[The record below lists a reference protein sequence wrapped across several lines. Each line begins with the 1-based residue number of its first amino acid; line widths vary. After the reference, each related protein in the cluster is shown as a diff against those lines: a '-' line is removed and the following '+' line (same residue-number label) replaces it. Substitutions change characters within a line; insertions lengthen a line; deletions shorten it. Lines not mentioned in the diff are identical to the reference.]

1 MPTHLKKLLA
11 SRLPA
16 DELDQLVGSFDVVGD
31 IAVVIIPSPLLHRR
45 GLIAEAI
52 LSTSRHLRTVLRRAG
67 VYSGEFRTL
76 PLEVIGGEPR
86 KETEVRE
93 FGLRYQLNL
102 ETCYFSVR
110 SGTERQRIAGL
121 VKTEER
127 VLVLFSGIAPFPL
140 MIARV
145 GGAQVTGV
153 EKNSAAHHYAVE
165 NVRYNQLG
173 SLITLFCMDA
183 ADFLRHSE
191 TTFHRIVMP
200 LPRGGDAFLP
210 AALQAL
216 RPGGTLHFYR
226 MAKKE
231 ECNGISAVLQ
241 QQATAAGHCVSKIT
255 CTKAGHCGNKSFRWC
270 FDVEVR
276 H

>member
-31 IAVVIIPSPLLHRR
+31 IAIVIIPTPLLHRS

-76 PLEVIGGEPR
+76 PLEVIGGESR

-93 FGLRYQLNL
+93 FGLRYRLNL

-110 SGTERQRIAGL
+110 SGAERQRIAGL
-121 VKTEER
+121 VQTEER

-140 MIARV
+140 MIARA
-145 GGAQVTGV
+145 GGVQVTGV
-153 EKNSAAHHYAVE
+153 EKNPTAHHYAAE
-165 NVRYNQLG
+165 NVRRNRLE
-173 SLITLFCMDA
+173 SLVTLYCMDA
-183 ADFLRHSE
+183 ADFLSHLE
-191 TTFHRIVMP
+191 TTFNRIVMP
-200 LPRGGDAFLP
+200 LPRGGDVFFS

-216 RPGGTLHFYR
+216 RPGGTLHFYK
-226 MAKKE
+226 MVKME
-231 ECNGISAVLQ
+231 ECNAVSALLR
-241 QQATAAGHCVSKIT
+241 QQATAAGHCVSRIS
-255 CTKAGHCGNKSFRWC
+255 CTKAGHCGNRSFRCC
-270 FDVEVR
+270 FDVEV
-276 H
+276 